1 MKMSFLSGLYE
12 KIVPGHHQGNKGRS
26 YEIDSRFGEQK
37 EFDEEDGF
45 VFLSAS
51 NDQPPPCQQ
60 QQISNSYGK
69 VAFDQMQQNSSTSNS
84 CYGDVPFK
92 CCKILET
99 IQSSRSDTQRYETQ
113 PSLNLDQYL
122 YDFSLERS
130 VLRELNSQLQT

>member
-84 CYGDVPFK
+84 CYG
-92 CCKILET
+92 E
-99 IQSSRSDTQRYETQ
+99 
-113 PSLNLDQYL
+113 
-122 YDFSLERS
+122 
-130 VLRELNSQLQT
+130 